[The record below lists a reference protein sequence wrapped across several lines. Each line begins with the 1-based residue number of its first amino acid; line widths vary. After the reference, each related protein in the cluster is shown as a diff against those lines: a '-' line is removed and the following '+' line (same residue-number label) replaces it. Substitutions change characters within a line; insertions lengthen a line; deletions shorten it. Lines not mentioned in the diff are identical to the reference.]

1 MDDSQIIC
9 YCSNVT
15 RGQIV
20 AAIEK
25 GARTLA
31 DIQRM
36 TSACTVG
43 DCERLSPKKKCCA
56 PDVVAILNEY
66 LKK

>member
-1 MDDSQIIC
+1 MHDKIIC

-15 RGQIV
+15 EQQIIDAV
-20 AAIEK
+20 HA
-25 GARTLA
+25 GARTLK

-43 DCERLSPKKKCCA
+43 NCKEMNPSGR
-56 PDVVAILNEY
+56 
-66 LKK
+66 